1 MGRTALLMT
10 ACMLAA
16 VPARAGCPM
25 ELAVYEDR
33 DGLAGIDFRPAG
45 KSAAV
50 TNSFRMVLKDG
61 LELDGLVMWTEGERR
76 ARGMLSHDC
85 PEGDVTGEELA
96 ACTLWEGVIYTTDD
110 QGNIGLLPPDGQDAP
125 KRLILADLGPSLR
138 FSPAF
143 AKAGLEKAPWDV
155 FELSGCQE

>member
-1 MGRTALLMT
+1 MRRTALLIA

-16 VPARAGCPM
+16 APAQAGCPM
-25 ELAVYEDR
+25 ELAVYKDR

-50 TNSFRMVLKDG
+50 TNSFRMALKDDMV
-61 LELDGLVMWTEGERR
+61 LDGLVMWTEGERR
-76 ARGMLSHDC
+76 ARGMISHDC

-96 ACTLWEGVIYTTDD
+96 ACTLWEGVIYTADD
-110 QGNIGLLPPDGQDAP
+110 QGRIGLLPPEGQDAP
-125 KRLILADLGPSLR
+125 QRLILSDLGPSLR
-138 FSPAF
+138 FSANF
-143 AKAGLEKAPWDV
+143 AKMGLDRAPWDV